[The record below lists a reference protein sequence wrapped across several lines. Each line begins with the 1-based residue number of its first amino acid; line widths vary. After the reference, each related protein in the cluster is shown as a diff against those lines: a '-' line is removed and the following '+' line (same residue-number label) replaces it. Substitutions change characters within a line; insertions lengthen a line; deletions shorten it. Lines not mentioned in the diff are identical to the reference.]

1 MNFVEKGF
9 KSRENINI
17 RTKSILASH
26 IEICLDLVLTYV
38 VMEAKINQILK
49 KDGQFEERK
58 NHQIAILQSSLA
70 SQNFNLI

>member
-17 RTKSILASH
+17 RPKSILANH
-26 IEICLDLVLTYV
+26 IEICLDLVLTNV
-38 VMEAKINQILK
+38 VMEAKINQIFK

-58 NHQIAILQSSLA
+58 NHQIAILQSSFA
-70 SQNFNLI
+70 SKNFNLI